1 MDTSRTR
8 RWTAMIERSVADAS
22 EKKED
27 GSLDV
32 SVTVPSSIAGC
43 KYRWQEKKGFLR
55 LEFFGR
61 RETLHRFEI
70 EI

>member
-1 MDTSRTR
+1 
-8 RWTAMIERSVADAS
+8 MIERSVADASS

-32 SVTVPSSIAGC
+32 SVTVPSSTPGC

-55 LEFFGR
+55 LKFFGR